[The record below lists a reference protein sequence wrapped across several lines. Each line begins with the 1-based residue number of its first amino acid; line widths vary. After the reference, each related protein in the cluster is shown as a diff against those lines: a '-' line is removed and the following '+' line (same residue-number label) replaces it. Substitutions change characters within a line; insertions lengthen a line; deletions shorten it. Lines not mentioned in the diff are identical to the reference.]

1 MVMFEVREATL
12 DDARTLATLIR
23 ELAIYEKLEDVC
35 FVDEVK
41 MREAMS
47 SKTAY
52 ALLAETEGI
61 AIAYAV
67 YYFTFSTFT
76 GMPSLYLE
84 DLYVKPAFRF
94 QGIGTSFFNKLANIA
109 TQKNCQRIDFTCLKW
124 NTNSLEYYRSLG
136 AAVMDDWHLVR
147 MEKDAINNLNANII

>member
-1 MVMFEVREATL
+1 MLQLRDAIL
-12 DDARTLATLIR
+12 DDAKTLALLIR
-23 ELAIYEKLEDVC
+23 ELAVYEKLDDNC
-35 FVDEVK
+35 FVDETK
-41 MREAMS
+41 MRDALE

-52 ALLAETEGI
+52 ALLAEVEGI
-61 AIAYAV
+61 VVGYAV

-84 DLYVKPAFRF
+84 DLYVKPEFRS
-94 QGIGTSFFNKLANIA
+94 QGIGTSFFNRIANIA

-124 NTNSLEYYRSLG
+124 NTNSLKYYQSLG

-147 MEKDAINNLNANII
+147 MEKDAIRNLNANII